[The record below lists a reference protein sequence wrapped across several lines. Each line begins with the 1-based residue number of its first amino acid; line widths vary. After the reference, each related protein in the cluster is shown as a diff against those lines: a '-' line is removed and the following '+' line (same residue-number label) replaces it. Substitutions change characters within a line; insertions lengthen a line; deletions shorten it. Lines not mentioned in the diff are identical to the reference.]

1 MTTSWYVLN
10 SKPNKEELCLC
21 QLLSRQ
27 IEVYYPCIHVRPVNP
42 RSRRIQPYF
51 PGYLFL
57 HIDLE
62 MFDRSILAWMPGARG
77 LVSFD
82 NTIPSV
88 PDGFIDTIRH
98 KVHTVNECVKKPLAG
113 IQPGDPIKITDGP
126 FAGQTAIFDKCKNGR
141 DRVQVLI
148 YYLRN
153 RRIPVEL
160 SVNQIARLKVESEPL

>member
-1 MTTSWYVLN
+1 MTTSWYVLH
-10 SKPNKEELCLC
+10 SKANKEELCLC
-21 QLLSRQ
+21 QLTARLVD
-27 IEVYYPCIHVRPVNP
+27 VYYPCVHVRPVNP

-51 PGYLFL
+51 PGYLFI

-62 MFDRSILAWMPGARG
+62 SFDSSILRWLPGSRG
-77 LVSFD
+77 LVTFD

-88 PDGFIDTIRH
+88 PDAFIDNIRQ
-98 KVHTVNECVKKPLAG
+98 KVHAANQSVKKPLAG
-113 IQPGDPIKITDGP
+113 INQGDPVQITDGP

-153 RRIPVEL
+153 RKIPVEL
-160 SVNQIARLKVESEPL
+160 SVNQMMRMKAEPKSL